1 MTPTRFRWFI
11 VFLLFAITIV
21 NYIDRAAISYAI
33 PLIQRELGFSPAES
47 GAILGAFGLGY
58 AITTLLGGFAVDRW
72 GARIVLTVAAV
83 LWSLS
88 IGMTSLATGV
98 AMLYAARVLL
108 GVSEGPNFPALTG
121 AVTHWLSPHERATA
135 LANALLAVPLALAV
149 GGPIVTHL
157 LTWLDWRLTFGVLFV
172 LSAAWV
178 PLWYFLF
185 RDSPSESRFVNRAEL
200 DHIQHHHDAVAKAPA
215 RRPEDPGPGMDVIA
229 ALLSNRTL
237 LANTWAFFVF
247 GYFLFFFMTW
257 LPSYLERK
265 YGLHL
270 DAVGLFTVLP
280 WLAAAVMLW
289 LFGRWSDHLLA
300 TTGRLRIA
308 RSYLIAGTQFVAA
321 IAIVPV
327 AMTDNL
333 TVAIAGITVAV
344 AASMGANAAYYAV
357 NVDIVPE
364 RAATALGIMD
374 FAFAIAGFLAPAIT
388 GWVLNIRGSFTDGF
402 LLMAVLA
409 LSSVVVVLPS
419 TIPTTTPPAHM
430 TEIKDGTTI
439 GAAFAATVATPQR
452 QAFFRRAGSRGTR
465 LSGSRLRDFL
475 RRGGRQVEALAA
487 IYRAAGYGLGH
498 RVATLLENRPDY
510 VLHKLA
516 LNSIGVCC
524 VPDKPR
530 LSDGRD
536 RLSPGAQ
543 RAGAGDRA
551 WPRADNI

>member
-1 MTPTRFRWFI
+1 MTPTRFRWFV
-11 VFLLFAITIV
+11 VFLLFAITTV

-33 PLIQRELGFSPAES
+33 PLIEKQLGFSATDS

-58 AITTLLGGFAVDRW
+58 AVTTLLGGFAVDRW
-72 GARIVLTVAAV
+72 GARLVLTVAAV

-88 IGMTSLATGV
+88 IGMTALATGV

-108 GVSEGPNFPALTG
+108 GVSEGPNFPAMTG

-135 LANALLAVPLALAV
+135 LGNALLAVPLALAI

-157 LTWLDWRLTFGVLFV
+157 LIWLDWRLTFAVLFA

-178 PLWYFLF
+178 PLWWFLF
-185 RDSPSESRFVNRAEL
+185 RDSPAESRFVNQAEL
-200 DHIQHHHDAVAKAPA
+200 DHIQSHHEAVAK
-215 RRPEDPGPGMDVIA
+215 RPRAVLKTWPGRDVIA
-229 ALLSNRTL
+229 ALLANRTL

-265 YGLHL
+265 YGLNL
-270 DAVGLFTVLP
+270 GTVGLFTVLP
-280 WLAAAVMLW
+280 WLAAAFLLW

-321 IAIVPV
+321 IAVIPV
-327 AMTDNL
+327 AMTDSL

-357 NVDIVPE
+357 NVDIVPD

-402 LLMAVLA
+402 LLMAALA
-409 LSSVVVVLPS
+409 LSSVIVVLLF
-419 TIPTTTPPAHM
+419 H
-430 TEIKDGTTI
+430 
-439 GAAFAATVATPQR
+439 
-452 QAFFRRAGSRGTR
+452 
-465 LSGSRLRDFL
+465 
-475 RRGGRQVEALAA
+475 
-487 IYRAAGYGLGH
+487 H
-498 RVATLLENRPDY
+498 
-510 VLHKLA
+510 
-516 LNSIGVCC
+516 
-524 VPDKPR
+524 PDKDAAR
-530 LSDGRD
+530 T
-536 RLSPGAQ
+536 
-543 RAGAGDRA
+543 
-551 WPRADNI
+551 

>member
-1 MTPTRFRWFI
+1 MHPTRFRWFV

-33 PLIQRELGFSPAES
+33 PLIQKQLDFSPAES

-58 AITTLLGGFAVDRW
+58 AITTLLGGFSVDRW

-88 IGMTSLATGV
+88 IGMTALATGV

-135 LANALLAVPLALAV
+135 LGNALLAVPLALAI
-149 GGPIVTHL
+149 GGPIVTQL
-157 LTWLDWRLTFGVLFV
+157 LAWLDWRLTFGVLFV

-178 PLWYFLF
+178 PLWWFLF
-185 RDSPSESRFVNRAEL
+185 RDNPAASRFVNKAEL
-200 DHIQHHHDAVAKAPA
+200 EHIEAHHESVS
-215 RRPEDPGPGMDVIA
+215 RRPRAIPKTWPGMDVIA

-237 LANTWAFFVF
+237 LANYWAFFVF

-265 YGLHL
+265 YGLNL
-270 DAVGLFTVLP
+270 GSVGLFTVAP
-280 WLAAAVMLW
+280 WLAAAVLLW

-321 IAIVPV
+321 IAVIPV
-327 AMTDNL
+327 AMTDDL
-333 TVAIAGITVAV
+333 TVAIVGITVAV

-374 FAFAIAGFLAPAIT
+374 FAFAVAGFLAPAIT

-402 LLMAVLA
+402 LLMAALA
-409 LSSVVVVLPS
+409 LSSVVVVLLF
-419 TIPTTTPPAHM
+419 H
-430 TEIKDGTTI
+430 
-439 GAAFAATVATPQR
+439 
-452 QAFFRRAGSRGTR
+452 
-465 LSGSRLRDFL
+465 
-475 RRGGRQVEALAA
+475 
-487 IYRAAGYGLGH
+487 H
-498 RVATLLENRPDY
+498 
-510 VLHKLA
+510 
-516 LNSIGVCC
+516 
-524 VPDKPR
+524 PDK
-530 LSDGRD
+530 D
-536 RLSPGAQ
+536 AA
-543 RAGAGDRA
+543 RA
-551 WPRADNI
+551 

>member
-1 MTPTRFRWFI
+1 MMIMTPTRFRWLV

-33 PLIQRELGFSPAES
+33 PVIQRELGFSATES

-58 AITTLLGGFAVDRW
+58 ALTTLLGGFAVDRW
-72 GARIVLTVAAV
+72 GARIVLTIAAA

-88 IGMTSLATGV
+88 IGMTALAAGV
-98 AMLYAARVLL
+98 ATLYAARVLL

-135 LANALLAVPLALAV
+135 LGNALLAVPLALAV
-149 GGPIVTHL
+149 GGPVVTQL
-157 LTWLDWRLTFGVLFV
+157 LAWLDWRLTFAVLFA

-178 PLWYFLF
+178 PLWWFLF
-185 RDSPSESRFVNRAEL
+185 RDSPADSRFVNQAEL
-200 DHIQHHHDAVAKAPA
+200 DHIQSHHEAVS
-215 RRPEDPGPGMDVIA
+215 RRPRAVLRSWPGMSVVA
-229 ALLSNRTL
+229 ALLTNRTL

-265 YGLHL
+265 YGLNFG
-270 DAVGLFTVLP
+270 AVGLFTVLP
-280 WLAAAVMLW
+280 WLAAAFTLW
-289 LFGRWSDHLLA
+289 LFGRWSDALLA
-300 TTGRLRIA
+300 NTGRLRIA

-321 IAIVPV
+321 IAVIPV

-374 FAFAIAGFLAPAIT
+374 FAFAIAGFLAPAVT

-409 LSSVVVVLPS
+409 LSSVVVVLLFHHPD
-419 TIPTTTPPAHM
+419 
-430 TEIKDGTTI
+430 KD
-439 GAAFAATVATPQR
+439 
-452 QAFFRRAGSRGTR
+452 
-465 LSGSRLRDFL
+465 
-475 RRGGRQVEALAA
+475 
-487 IYRAAGYGLGH
+487 AAGRG
-498 RVATLLENRPDY
+498 
-510 VLHKLA
+510 
-516 LNSIGVCC
+516 
-524 VPDKPR
+524 
-530 LSDGRD
+530 
-536 RLSPGAQ
+536 
-543 RAGAGDRA
+543 
-551 WPRADNI
+551 

>member
-1 MTPTRFRWFI
+1 MTPTRFRWFV
-11 VFLLFAITIV
+11 VFLLFAITAV

-33 PLIQRELGFSPAES
+33 PLIQKQLGFSPAES

-58 AITTLLGGFAVDRW
+58 ALTTLLGGFSVDRW

-88 IGMTSLATGV
+88 IGMTALATGV

-135 LANALLAVPLALAV
+135 LANALLAVPLALAI
-149 GGPIVTHL
+149 GGPIVTQL
-157 LTWLDWRLTFGVLFV
+157 LAWLDWRLTFGVLFV

-185 RDSPSESRFVNRAEL
+185 RDSPAESRFVNKAEL
-200 DHIQHHHDAVAKAPA
+200 DHIRTTSDGGTRAPHAVLKKW
-215 RRPEDPGPGMDVIA
+215 PGMDAIG

-237 LANTWAFFVF
+237 LANYWAFFVF

-265 YGLHL
+265 YGLNL
-270 DAVGLFTVLP
+270 GSVGLFTVAP
-280 WLAAAVMLW
+280 WLAAAVLLW

-300 TTGRLRIA
+300 TTGRLRVA
-308 RSYLIAGTQFVAA
+308 RSYLIAGSQFVAA
-321 IAIVPV
+321 IAVIPV

-357 NVDIVPE
+357 NVDIVPG

-374 FAFAIAGFLAPAIT
+374 FAFAVAGFLAPAIT
-388 GWVLNIRGSFTDGF
+388 GWVLDIRGSFTDGF
-402 LLMAVLA
+402 LLMAALA
-409 LSSVVVVLPS
+409 LSSVAVVLLF
-419 TIPTTTPPAHM
+419 H
-430 TEIKDGTTI
+430 
-439 GAAFAATVATPQR
+439 
-452 QAFFRRAGSRGTR
+452 
-465 LSGSRLRDFL
+465 
-475 RRGGRQVEALAA
+475 
-487 IYRAAGYGLGH
+487 H
-498 RVATLLENRPDY
+498 
-510 VLHKLA
+510 
-516 LNSIGVCC
+516 
-524 VPDKPR
+524 PDK
-530 LSDGRD
+530 D
-536 RLSPGAQ
+536 A
-543 RAGAGDRA
+543 AHT
-551 WPRADNI
+551 